1 MPLDDAG
8 SDLNEKWGAPKQV
21 ILGVSGGIAAYKAAD
36 LCSKL
41 VQAGAEVRVVFSA
54 SADRFIAPLTFEA
67 LCGHA
72 VYRDVFANSAE
83 HGMEHISWARWAEA
97 LVVAPASADTIARLA
112 LGRADDALSALH
124 LAFAGKVYVAPSMNS
139 VMLAHPATAAN
150 LETLRSRGVQVIAPG
165 SGSLACGE
173 VGAGRMAEPLEIM
186 VALGFPVET
195 AAVGTVTKASGGASR
210 PGDNTLEGRTVLITS
225 GPTREF
231 LDPVRFISSPSSG
244 RMGLAL
250 ANDALRRGAKVHFV
264 SGPVDEGLLPC
275 DTVDARLEL
284 HRVQSARE
292 MFDAVDRL
300 KAETDVF
307 VFAAAVG
314 DFRPAQNINSK
325 IKRSGNSITLPLVEN
340 PDIAQAVGFAR
351 EPGQVLIGFAAE
363 SDAHH
368 QNARSKIATKRL
380 DAIVLN
386 DIANPEIGFV
396 SPENEVVII
405 TADGQ
410 ERLISRRAKAEV
422 AFEVLEVARELLD
435 KNLEQGE

>member
-1 MPLDDAG
+1 MPLESAG
-8 SDLNEKWGAPKQV
+8 SDLNTKSGAPKRV

-54 SADRFIAPLTFEA
+54 NAEKFIAPLTFEA
-67 LCGHA
+67 LCGHG
-72 VYRDVFANSAE
+72 VYRDIFQNSAE
-83 HGMEHISWARWAEA
+83 HGMEHISWARWADA
-97 LVVAPASADTIARLA
+97 FVIAPASADTIARLA
-112 LGRADDALSALH
+112 LGRADDALAALH
-124 LAFAGKVYVAPSMNS
+124 LAFSGKLYVAPAMNT
-139 VMLAHPATAAN
+139 VMLAHPATVAN
-150 LETLRSRGVQVIAPG
+150 LETLRSRGVQVISPG

-186 VALGFPVET
+186 AELGFAV
-195 AAVGTVTKASGGASR
+195 AAQQPAAMITGGGESAR
-210 PGDNTLEGRTVLITS
+210 PADKTLAGRTVLITS

-250 ANDALRRGAKVHFV
+250 ANDALRRGARVHFV
-264 SGPVDEGLLPC
+264 SGPVDEAMLPR
-275 DTVDARLEL
+275 DTTDARLEL
-284 HRVQSARE
+284 HRVESARE
-292 MFDAVDRL
+292 MFDAVDGL
-300 KAETDVF
+300 KAETDLF

-340 PDIAQAVGFAR
+340 PDIAQAVGFAK

-363 SDAHH
+363 SDEHH
-368 QNARSKIATKRL
+368 QNARVKIGSKRL

-386 DIANPEIGFV
+386 DIANPAIGFV
-396 SPENEVVII
+396 SAENEVVII

-410 ERLISRRAKAEV
+410 ERQVSRRSKADV
-422 AFEVLEVARELLD
+422 AFEVLEVARELL
-435 KNLEQGE
+435 ETR